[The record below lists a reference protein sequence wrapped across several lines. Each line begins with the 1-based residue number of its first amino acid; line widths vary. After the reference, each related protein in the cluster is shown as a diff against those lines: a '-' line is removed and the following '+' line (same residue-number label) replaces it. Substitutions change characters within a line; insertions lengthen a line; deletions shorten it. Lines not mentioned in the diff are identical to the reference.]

1 MSREQRQ
8 RGLVLVTVLWVA
20 VLLMIMAAT
29 VGRTSRLH
37 TKMAH
42 YQAQSLRCQWGAR
55 AGVETAIAI
64 LKEDVTSTDSLSDL
78 WSDDDEDFND
88 ISLNGCHFTVRVLD
102 ESGKLD
108 LNGATQQ
115 QLMALPGMEEPIA
128 AAILDW
134 RDENSQPADQG
145 VETGYYGNL
154 TFPYECRN
162 GPFRTIRE
170 LLLVK
175 GVTQELLYGEDTNF
189 NGVLDLNEQDGDESL
204 PMDNRDN
211 ELDQGWIAF
220 LTCYGEQE
228 NANGGGES
236 RLNINSADQGE
247 LERRLGPFGLTSGQ
261 AQWIVDNRNSDFQ
274 STADILASDKQSQS
288 GQGGDSEEPVP
299 VDQATFRS
307 IVDSIT
313 VFEGNNAP
321 VRVNVNTAPKEVLMA
336 LLESLEGDDELAL
349 SIIDY
354 REGFVGGIANV
365 ADLLQ
370 VESLSRNQFKK
381 IVDRVTVRSD
391 LFCIYSVASADRT
404 GISGATEVIEAVV
417 NRGATP
423 TEIRYWYQGARF

>member
-1 MSREQRQ
+1 MSRTRKQ
-8 RGLVLVTVLWVA
+8 RGLVLVTVLWVV
-20 VLLMIMAAT
+20 VLLMIMGAS

-42 YQAQSLRCQWGAR
+42 YQSQSLRCKWGAR
-55 AGVETAIAI
+55 AGVETALAI

-78 WSDDDEDFND
+78 WSDNDEDFKD
-88 ISLNGCHFTVRVLD
+88 ISLSGCHFTVRVLD

-108 LNGATQQ
+108 INGATKW

-128 AAILDW
+128 DAILDW

-145 VETGYYGNL
+145 VETGYYRNL

-175 GVTQELLYGEDTNF
+175 DVTENLLYGEDTNF
-189 NGVLDLNEQDGDESL
+189 NGVLDLNERDGAESL
-204 PMDNRDN
+204 PLDNGDD

-220 LTCYGEQE
+220 LSCYGEKTNTNSAGQ
-228 NANGGGES
+228 S
-236 RLNINSADQGE
+236 RVNINNADQGE
-247 LERRLGPFGLTSGQ
+247 LERLGLTSGQ
-261 AQWIVDNRNSDFQ
+261 AQWIVDNRNSGFE
-274 STADILASDKQSQS
+274 SSGDILGSDNQS
-288 GQGGDSEEPVP
+288 GSGPGGDPDEAAPL
-299 VDQATFRS
+299 DQDTFRNV
-307 IVDSIT
+307 VDSIT
-313 VFEGNNAP
+313 IFDDNNAP

-336 LLESLEGDDELAL
+336 LLESPQGNDELAL

-404 GISGATEVIEAVV
+404 GISGATEVVEAVV
-417 NRGATP
+417 DRSANP
-423 TEIRYWYQGARF
+423 TAIRYWYQGVHF

>member
-1 MSREQRQ
+1 MSREKKQ
-8 RGLVLVTVLWVA
+8 RGLVLVTVLWVV

-78 WSDDDEDFND
+78 WSDNDEDFTD
-88 ISLNGCHFTVRVLD
+88 ISLSACHFTVRVLD

-108 LNGATQQ
+108 INGATKQ
-115 QLMALPGMEEPIA
+115 QLMALPDMEEPIA
-128 AAILDW
+128 DAILDW
-134 RDENSQPADQG
+134 RDENSRPSDQG
-145 VETGYYGNL
+145 VETGYYRNL

-175 GVTQELLYGEDTNF
+175 GVTEDLLYGEDTNF
-189 NGVLDLNEQDGDESL
+189 NGVLDLNERDGDESL
-204 PMDNRDN
+204 PMDNGDS

-220 LTCYGEQE
+220 LSCYGEKKNTNSAGQP
-228 NANGGGES
+228 
-236 RLNINSADQGE
+236 RININSADQGE
-247 LERRLGPFGLTSGQ
+247 LERSLSLTSGQ
-261 AQWIVDNRNSDFQ
+261 AQWIVDNRNSGFE
-274 STADILASDKQSQS
+274 SSADILGSDKQSQ
-288 GQGGDSEEPVP
+288 GGDPDDP
-299 VDQATFRS
+299 TPLDQDTFRN

-313 VFEGNNAP
+313 IFDDNNAP

-336 LLESLEGDDELAL
+336 LLESPQGNDELAL

-391 LFCIYSVASADRT
+391 LFCIYSVATADRT
-404 GISGATEVIEAVV
+404 GISGATEVVEAVV
-417 NRGATP
+417 DRSANPIA
-423 TEIRYWYQGARF
+423 IRYWYQGVRF